1 MRFAEQDAFQTA
13 DMVAKKTGLLQELKK
28 EGTPEAVN
36 RVENIEELLNGVR
49 DFVEGQRE
57 IVDAKGSLVEF
68 LEDVALATDF
78 DNESTDENAV
88 SLMTVHL
95 AKGLEFT
102 HVFIVGMEDDLFPS
116 AMNMNSRSELEEERR
131 LFYVALTRAKKQA
144 TLTYTQCRYRWGK
157 LNDAEPSR
165 FLSEIDPSCVDNRV
179 VETNYEFKPLIDTS
193 IFGDNKAK
201 IRMKQPPTKKNKP
214 IPKNLK
220 AVSSSSN
227 ASPIDLSHITVG
239 ARVKHNRFGAG
250 TIVSI
255 EGDDS
260 DAKALID
267 FDGSGRKNLLL
278 RFAKLDIL

>member
-1 MRFAEQDAFQTA
+1 
-13 DMVAKKTGLLQELKK
+13 MVAKKTGLVQELKK

-95 AKGLEFT
+95 AKGLEFP

-144 TLTYTQCRYRWGK
+144 TLTSVSYTH
-157 LNDAEPSR
+157 LT
-165 FLSEIDPSCVDNRV
+165 L
-179 VETNYEFKPLIDTS
+179 
-193 IFGDNKAK
+193 
-201 IRMKQPPTKKNKP
+201 PTK
-214 IPKNLK
+214 
-220 AVSSSSN
+220 
-227 ASPIDLSHITVG
+227 
-239 ARVKHNRFGAG
+239 R
-250 TIVSI
+250 IV
-255 EGDDS
+255 
-260 DAKALID
+260 
-267 FDGSGRKNLLL
+267 
-278 RFAKLDIL
+278 